1 MFLCMDLYFI
11 SLFYKNFKLFSE
23 ENSDF
28 QSQVC
33 AVFQCILNIV
43 EGMYFFTLLWF
54 CLVICTG
61 LKSGTKRELKT
72 SSPLSG
78 AAILPSSYFLPDIY
92 CLFL

>member
-1 MFLCMDLYFI
+1 M
-11 SLFYKNFKLFSE
+11 
-23 ENSDF
+23 NSHKDF

-43 EGMYFFTLLWF
+43 EGMYFFTLLCF

-61 LKSGTKRELKT
+61 LKSGTKQELKT

-92 CLFL
+92 CLFFNI

>member
-1 MFLCMDLYFI
+1 M
-11 SLFYKNFKLFSE
+11 
-23 ENSDF
+23 NSHKDF

-61 LKSGTKRELKT
+61 LKCGTK
-72 SSPLSG
+72 
-78 AAILPSSYFLPDIY
+78 
-92 CLFL
+92 

>member
-1 MFLCMDLYFI
+1 M
-11 SLFYKNFKLFSE
+11 
-23 ENSDF
+23 NSHKVF

-61 LKSGTKRELKT
+61 LKSGTKRGG
-72 SSPLSG
+72 LSG

-92 CLFL
+92 FFSFNL

>member
-43 EGMYFFTLLWF
+43 EGMYFFILLWF
-54 CLVICTG
+54 CSVICTG
-61 LKSGTKRELKT
+61 LKRWSKMK
-72 SSPLSG
+72 
-78 AAILPSSYFLPDIY
+78 AQN
-92 CLFL
+92 